1 MSMRVVI
8 LGGGVA
14 GLTAAYRLGQQ
25 SGVEAVLLERDAE
38 PGGRVRTR
46 ALPDGFYV
54 DDSAQFVVANYR
66 RALELMGE
74 IGVADELEEIDPEKF
89 AAIYRE
95 GRILPIPATAT
106 GMLRTATIAPAEKL
120 ALMRLAILCALRYRR
135 GAYVEP
141 SLLRR
146 YDHVRLSEFVTRKF
160 GARILDEIVDP
171 LVSMTMC
178 PAKDLSLGYLISTAS
193 LMLAKH
199 YAFRRG
205 NGTFTQRLA
214 SACSTVKL
222 DSTARRIVI
231 ENHRVKGVEVEGDTS
246 LLPADAVICATAARG
261 AAALLEDALADE
273 ARFLEEVPY
282 STCVQ
287 ALFTTDAPYLPCW
300 GLAIPRSCG
309 SFLSYV
315 TEETFKSKERAPDGA
330 GLTQVF
336 AIGEHARELL
346 RLEDEEIAHR
356 IWTEVRRLLPEYP
369 ERRFSAVIRR
379 EQAMVAPAP
388 GYQRGLR
395 DFNARISRIRS
406 LYLVSDY
413 QTNPLIEGS
422 VYLAER
428 AVRKILEER

>member
-1 MSMRVVI
+1 MRVVI
-8 LGGGVA
+8 LGAGVA
-14 GLTAAYRLGQQ
+14 GLTAAYRLSQQ
-25 SGVEAVLLERDAE
+25 GGVETVLLERESA

-46 ALPDGFYV
+46 ELPDGFYA

-66 RALELMGE
+66 RALRLIRE

-89 AAIYRE
+89 AAVYRD
-95 GRILPIPATAT
+95 GRISPIPATAT
-106 GMLRTATIAPAEKL
+106 GILRSPTFAAAEKF
-120 ALMRLAILCALRYRR
+120 ALIRLAILCVLGYRR

-141 SLLRR
+141 SRLRR
-146 YDHVRLSEFVTRKF
+146 YDDVRLSELVTRKF
-160 GARILDEIVDP
+160 GTTVLDELVDP

-178 PAKDLSLGYLISTAS
+178 PAKDLSIGYLISTAS

-214 SACSTVKL
+214 SACPAVKWAGA
-222 DSTARRIVI
+222 ARRIVI
-231 ENHRVKGVEVEGDTS
+231 ENERVRGVELEGDAS
-246 LLPADAVICATAARG
+246 LLTADAVICATAARE
-261 AAALLEDALADE
+261 AAALLEDALPEE
-273 ARFLEEVPY
+273 ARFLEKVPY

-300 GLAIPRSCG
+300 GLAIPTSCG
-309 SFLSYV
+309 SFLCYV
-315 TEETFKSKERAPDGA
+315 TEETFKSRARAPEGA

-336 AIGEHARELL
+336 AIGDPARELL
-346 RLEDEEIAHR
+346 RLEDEEIADR
-356 IWTEVRRLLPEYP
+356 IWTEVRRLLPDYP
-369 ERRFSAVIRR
+369 ERRVSQVIRR
-379 EQAMVAPAP
+379 ERAMVAPAP

-395 DFNARISRIRS
+395 EFNASVSRIGG
-406 LYLVSDY
+406 LHLVSDY

-428 AVRKILEER
+428 AVKRILEER